1 MKKYILIYTK
11 ARIRNKYCN
20 EIQDDEEGDK
30 DEDEDLDE
38 VCDVTLYLQ
47 MRKEAK

>member
-20 EIQDDEEGDK
+20 KIQDDEEGEK
-30 DEDEDLDE
+30 DEDLDE

>member
-20 EIQDDEEGDK
+20 K
-30 DEDEDLDE
+30 YK
-38 VCDVTLYLQ
+38 TT
-47 MRKEAK
+47 KEAKKMKI